1 MPRIATQPQL
11 APIGSNLSATKRP
24 TDRSASNN
32 ATHAGAANSDRF
44 ERVTSSSR
52 AGNLDNIGGRFNT
65 IAAGAGSR
73 LDSLTAGLAAPTP
86 GAGASMNVSRGADR
100 HNNLPTTDRAPGR
113 DATASH
119 SIHVDSN
126 VASSDYSLWDATKDC
141 YEGATTGAD
150 VMGHIGTII
159 GAAAGGA
166 STSPTGAG
174 MIAGAASGGFLGSV
188 GGKIVGA
195 VLGCPV
201 GIGIGAYLANNEADQ
216 DNGEASSS
224 NSSETG
230 STNNESGACDDELMS
245 CEAPDAEETTSTPM
259 PESDADLDAN
269 TLSAEELKA
278 LKERLYNEAQESL
291 TRPTGEAHVDAPQVG
306 THNPMERQALNHL
319 ILNTDETAS
328 GDETGLPTFDD
339 GPQRVDPMDATTQPP
354 TASGEDE

>member
-24 TDRSASNN
+24 TDRNASNN

-126 VASSDYSLWDATKDC
+126 VASSDYGLWDAAKDC
-141 YEGATTGAD
+141 FGGAREGLSYGAA
-150 VMGHIGTII
+150 IGTAI
-159 GAAAGGA
+159 GFATGGITSGGTISGGA
-166 STSPTGAG
+166 V
-174 MIAGAASGGFLGSV
+174 AGAV
-188 GGKIVGA
+188 I
-195 VLGCPV
+195 GCPV
-201 GIGIGAYLANNEADQ
+201 GIIAGVIERDEEGQPQASECVEPEA
-216 DNGEASSS
+216 
-224 NSSETG
+224 TT
-230 STNNESGACDDELMS
+230 STDDEVS
-245 CEAPDAEETTSTPM
+245 ADENVSTPM
-259 PESDADLDAN
+259 PDAGAGVGSN
-269 TLSAEELKA
+269 TLSAEELRA
-278 LKERLYNEAQESL
+278 LKERLRAEATASL
-291 TRPTGEAHVDAPQVG
+291 TQPSGEASHAGAPQVG
-306 THNPMERQALNHL
+306 TYNPMERQELNHL
-319 ILNTDETAS
+319 ILNTDAVAS
-328 GDETGLPTFDD
+328 EGDFELPFVNEE
-339 GPQRVDPMDATTQPP
+339 PEEVDPMDATTQPP
-354 TASGEDE
+354 SVGGDDTE